1 MDFIGIFSTR
11 QSERRQCLIV
21 VLKGEAYA
29 GSDLPINIHLI
40 RDGSV
45 HVCDHSYPIGVGIR

>member
-29 GSDLPINIHLI
+29 GSDLPIDIHLI
-40 RDGSV
+40 VQHGSNIPV
-45 HVCDHSYPIGVGIR
+45 NV